1 MAGSAPLSVL
11 LAMATGG
18 LLGWLGHGRHQQRAQ
33 QQRRRALARTA
44 PAALPAEQLRRW
56 MDDAPQGWLVI
67 APDQT
72 IASINPRAE
81 KLLGVNQGQALQGQ
95 SIALLQPCDEVE
107 HLIDLARDKGIPQ
120 RGYWPVGS
128 DTLELRVLAGSD
140 GWVGVLLQGVDPLQ
154 TLLERQEQWVSD
166 VAHELKTPI
175 TALMLVGESLADRSE
190 GQQMVLVGRLQKE
203 LGRLQLLVS
212 DLLDLSRLENTPMG
226 EGRSN
231 GAIDPRD
238 VIGNVWTTL
247 EPLARVRSVGLRVS
261 PGREASRLAAVDA
274 ARLHQALLNLLDNAL
289 RYSPD
294 GTDIKVSI
302 HYRDRWCQIS
312 VRDQGPGLSAIDQE
326 RLFQRF
332 YRGDPARAKGPR
344 TGSGLGLSIV
354 QQIALCHGGMVRA
367 SNHPD
372 GGAVLDLLLPRA

>member
-1 MAGSAPLSVL
+1 
-11 LAMATGG
+11 
-18 LLGWLGHGRHQQRAQ
+18 
-33 QQRRRALARTA
+33 
-44 PAALPAEQLRRW
+44 

-72 IASINPRAE
+72 IANINPRAE
-81 KLLGVNQGQALQGQ
+81 KLLGVNQGLALQGQ
-95 SIALLQPCDEVE
+95 PIARLQPCDEVE
-107 HLIDLARDKGIPQ
+107 HLIHLARDKGTPQ
-120 RGYWPVGS
+120 RGYWPVGA
-128 DTLELRVLAGSD
+128 DTLEMRVLAGSD

-175 TALMLVGESLADRSE
+175 TALMLVSESLADRSE

-294 GTDIKVSI
+294 GTDIEVSI

>member
-1 MAGSAPLSVL
+1 MTSGPSLSLL
-11 LAMATGG
+11 LAMAAGG
-18 LLGWLGHGRHQQRAQ
+18 VLGWLGHARQQQRRQ
-33 QQRRRALARTA
+33 GPRRRALAGTA
-44 PAALPAEQLRRW
+44 PVALPAEQWRRW
-56 MDDAPQGWLVI
+56 IEDAPQGWLVI
-67 APDQT
+67 APDHS
-72 IASINPRAE
+72 IASINAKAE
-81 KLLGVNQGQALQGQ
+81 KLLGVDQGLALQGQ
-95 SIALLQPCDEVE
+95 PLAVLQPGDEVE
-107 HLIDLARDKGIPQ
+107 HLIELARDKGKPQ
-120 RGYWPVGS
+120 RGYWPVGD

-226 EGRSN
+226 ERRGH

-238 VIGNVWTTL
+238 VIGSVWTTL
-247 EPLARVRSVGLRVS
+247 EPLARVRNVGLRVI
-261 PGREASRLAAVDA
+261 PGRETSRRAAVDA

-294 GTDIKVSI
+294 GSAIEVSI

-312 VRDQGPGLSAIDQE
+312 VRDRGPGLSETDQE

-367 SNHPD
+367 GNHPE